1 MYLFKPLITCLLP
14 VALLLGGHG
23 CSSSANRLNTVAR
36 ESEVELNRLR
46 EADRQLKAKIESL
59 EQSLNAVKRKT
70 DTFCI
75 VSKNGEFKQIHPA
88 GSRECNI
95 R

>member
-1 MYLFKPLITCLLP
+1 MYLYRSLIRFLSTILF
-14 VALLLGGHG
+14 LLGGYG
-23 CSSSANRLNTVAR
+23 CSSTENRLNTVAR

-46 EADRQLKAKIESL
+46 EADRQLRTKIESL
-59 EQSLNAVKRKT
+59 EKSLNAVKTKT